1 MAWLF
6 RTWTLMFWIP
16 AVASAAMG
24 LFALGNGTLVRP
36 APLVLWFL
44 ASLLLQFAS
53 QPLSIAWTVGLVAQT
68 ALAIYVS
75 IRLKLEA

>member
-16 AVASAAMG
+16 AVVSAVLG
-24 LFALGNGTLVRP
+24 VYALGNGTLVRP
-36 APLVLWFL
+36 APPALWFL
-44 ASLLLQFAS
+44 ASLLLQFTS
-53 QPLSIAWTVGLVAQT
+53 EPLSIAWTAGLVAQS